1 MSISDVK
8 AVFKGRDAVT
18 TDELLTALG
27 FDSSNG
33 MKEKLTEA
41 LKGGFGIIEHDVYCD
56 GRKTTAYLAEDF
68 QAYEQGRVRG
78 SPELFNREKK
88 RIEAEV
94 NRLEVKS
101 VLRELNR
108 VADSIE
114 QDEPN
119 AKRSDLPG

>member
-41 LKGGFGIIEHDVYCD
+41 LPS
-56 GRKTTAYLAEDF
+56 
-68 QAYEQGRVRG
+68 Q
-78 SPELFNREKK
+78 
-88 RIEAEV
+88 
-94 NRLEVKS
+94 
-101 VLRELNR
+101 
-108 VADSIE
+108 
-114 QDEPN
+114 
-119 AKRSDLPG
+119 